1 MAVSQTIFRSFVQ
14 IPVITLCVLG
24 LVGCPGSDGGNV
36 SNGYSDDGD
45 GSYIEITSSEQ
56 PNYSKRSATNCVMNA
71 SGRVFNE
78 YFPNSSVGD
87 CFGISNWHFLVKFY
101 KNDY

>member
-1 MAVSQTIFRSFVQ
+1 MAVSQTIFRTFVQ
-14 IPVITLCVLG
+14 FPVITLCVLG
-24 LVGCPGSDGGNV
+24 LLGCGGSDGGSV
-36 SNGYSDDGD
+36 SNVYSDDGD

-78 YFPNSSVGD
+78 YSPNSSVGD
-87 CFGISNWHFLVKFY
+87 CFGLSNWHFLVTFY
-101 KNDY
+101 NNDS